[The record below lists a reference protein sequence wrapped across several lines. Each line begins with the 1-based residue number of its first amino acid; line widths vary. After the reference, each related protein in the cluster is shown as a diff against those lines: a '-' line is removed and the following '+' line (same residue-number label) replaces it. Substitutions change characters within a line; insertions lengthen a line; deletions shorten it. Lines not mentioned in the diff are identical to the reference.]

1 MSLKFILF
9 STRTPK
15 IEKFRNRILILIIKI
30 IKKNILLLVLTLT
43 SISTLYV
50 NAQEKSPWT
59 TGFDLYSSYVW
70 RGNKFGFGP
79 ALQPTLK
86 YNKGGFTIGGWG
98 NYCFSANEA
107 TEADLYTS
115 YAVALG
121 KSSSITFNLTD
132 YYFPGASAPY
142 FTGTSH
148 FLEPMVNLGLGKLAL
163 TGAYMFNAKD
173 VYLEAGYTAGSVTV
187 FAGAGNGQYTKDA
200 SFNFCNLGIKT
211 GTAIKISDTFS
222 IPITGALILNPS
234 TEQFNIVVGIT
245 LANQ

>member
-1 MSLKFILF
+1 M
-9 STRTPK
+9 
-15 IEKFRNRILILIIKI
+15 
-30 IKKNILLLVLTLT
+30 KKKTLLLVFALT
-43 SISTLYV
+43 SIFAMNVS
-50 NAQEKSPWT
+50 AQEKSPWT

-70 RGNKFGFGP
+70 RGTKFGSGP

-98 NYCFSANEA
+98 NYCFSTSEA

-121 KSSSITFNLTD
+121 KSSSLTFNLTD
-132 YYFPGASAPY
+132 YYFPGATSPY

-148 FLEPMVNLGLGKLAL
+148 YFEPMINLALGKLTL
-163 TGAYMFNAKD
+163 TGAYMFNAED
-173 VYLEAGYTAGSVTV
+173 TYLEAGYAAGPVTI

-200 SFNFCNLGIKT
+200 SFNLCNLGIKT
-211 GTAIKISDTFS
+211 GSAIKISDNFS

-234 TEQFNIVVGIT
+234 TEQLNIVVGLT